1 MKFSFSMKHSFGL
14 TFALGL
20 AVLAGPAFLRAA
32 DADEEARLIQTVQL
46 SSNTQAIGT
55 ALDRLQR
62 IGTARCVPAVAG
74 WLTGESQLAQSARQ
88 VLETM
93 PAPEAGQALI
103 EALLDARGLVK
114 FGIIMSLGVRR
125 EARAVAALSAEL
137 SYANP
142 EVANARAAAAALGK
156 IGGADALQ
164 ALLHV
169 FPTAKGDVHN
179 AVVDGLLACG
189 KRLVEEGNGSA
200 ARPVF
205 EMLVGPKEKDFF
217 RTAAFR
223 GLLLASGDE
232 GVALAVAAIQGE
244 DGPKQVAALQ
254 IARELPGDD
263 TTLKLAALLPKVP
276 VPVQVSLMGALDQR
290 GDSAAAGAIL
300 PFANSAE
307 PAVRLA
313 AISALG
319 NLAGAEATGALL
331 EAAAAPDAATQK
343 AGREALLVL
352 RRGDVTQSLLAQL
365 ASAKPAV
372 QAEAVRALG
381 GRADAAAVPKLL
393 ELAGSG
399 DDANQRACLRAL
411 AVLADAR
418 QVGALTRLVLAA
430 KSEVTRAEAADALAA
445 VCQRAGSALDVA
457 PLVAGVSGNGSAE
470 GRVALL
476 QVCSGLV
483 EPRIRT
489 ALRVAAKDA
498 DPVVREGGIRALCDS
513 RDPEVLPDLLALA
526 RDAAEV
532 NFRALA
538 VRGYVRLATDEQT
551 ARVTGQPPLALLRQ
565 ILAVAGRPEEQRA
578 VLAGLATVVDPAAL
592 AVVTP
597 LLDQPAVQAE
607 AALAATQIAK
617 AVSGASREQ
626 AEATLKKVLA
636 VTTDAGQKAA
646 VEAALKQI
654 EALADYVTAWQ
665 VAGPYRENGKDY
677 AALFDIAFAPET
689 APASANWRL
698 MPVGTDPARPW
709 LLDLLKLYGGE
720 QCVAYLRTGVYSETE
735 QPAVLELGSDDGV
748 KVWLNGKQ
756 VYANNIARPLTP
768 GSDKAN
774 VTLRAGWNPLLLKL
788 TQNNQGWECCARFV
802 KPDGSRLSGLRAD
815 ASRGSP

>member
-1 MKFSFSMKHSFGL
+1 MKHTFGL
-14 TFALGL
+14 ALAFGL
-20 AVLAGPAFLRAA
+20 AVLAGPVFLRAA
-32 DADEEARLIQTVQL
+32 DADEEAQLIQTLQTG
-46 SSNTQAIGT
+46 SNPQAVGA

-62 IGTARCVPAVAG
+62 IGTARSVPAVAR

-103 EALLDARGLVK
+103 DALPKADGLAKV
-114 FGIIMSLGVRR
+114 GLITSLGVRR
-125 EARAVAALSAEL
+125 EAKAVPALGGLL
-137 SYANP
+137 SDANP
-142 EVANARAAAAALGK
+142 EVARAAAAALGK
-156 IGGADALQ
+156 IGGSAALP
-164 ALLHV
+164 ALLSAL
-169 FPTAKGDVHN
+169 PTAKEPFRG
-179 AVVDGLLACG
+179 AVVDGLLACA
-189 KRLVEEGNGSA
+189 KRFVEEGNGAA

-205 EMLVGPKEKDFF
+205 EMLVGSKEKDFV

-223 GLLLASGDE
+223 GLVLAAGAD
-232 GVALAVAAIQGE
+232 GAGLALAAIQGE

-254 IARELPGDD
+254 LARELPGDD

-276 VPVQVSLMGALDQR
+276 VPVQASLIAALDQR
-290 GDSAAAGAIL
+290 GDPSAASAIL

-331 EAAAAPDAATQK
+331 EAAASPEAAIQK

-352 RRGDVTQSLLAQL
+352 RRGEVTQALLAQL

-393 ELAGSG
+393 ELASSG
-399 DDANQRACLRAL
+399 DDASQRACLRAL
-411 AVLADAR
+411 AALADAR
-418 QVGALTRLVLAA
+418 QVGALTRLVLTA
-430 KSEVTRAEAADALAA
+430 KSEGARTEAADALAA
-445 VCQRAGSALDVA
+445 VCQRSTGQLDVA
-457 PLVAGVSGNGSAE
+457 PIVAGVSGTGSAE
-470 GRVALL
+470 GRAALL

-483 EPRIRT
+483 DPRVRA
-489 ALRVAAKDA
+489 ALRASVKDA
-498 DPVVREGGIRALCDS
+498 NPVVREGGVRALCDS

-551 ARVTGQPPLALLRQ
+551 ARVTGQPPLALLQQ
-565 ILAVAGRPEEQRA
+565 ILAVADRPEEKCA

-597 LLDQPAVQAE
+597 LLDNPAVQAE

-617 AVSGASREQ
+617 AVSGANRDL
-626 AEATLKKVLA
+626 AETTLKKVLA
-636 VTTDAGQKAA
+636 VTKDAGQKAA

-665 VAGPYRENGKDY
+665 VAGPYRESGKDY

-689 APASANWRL
+689 APETANWRL
-698 MPVGTDPARPW
+698 MPVGTDSARPW

-748 KVWLNGKQ
+748 KVWLNGKP
-756 VYANNIARPLTP
+756 VYAHNIARPLTP
-768 GSDKAN
+768 GSDKAS
-774 VTLRAGWNPLLLKL
+774 VKLRAGWNSILLKI
-788 TQNNQGWECCARFV
+788 TQNNLGWECCARLV
-802 KPDGSRLSGLRAD
+802 KPDGSRLTGLRAD